1 MPTVQ
6 STYNDMAAAVAG
18 QIANL
23 EDSKNVISRTVQTA
37 VLPFGAVATQGTTDN
52 TVRPAATGR
61 TIFRGIAVRDRA
73 TPIGAAANQYA
84 VGDTAGVIT
93 EGVVYVTV
101 SGAVTAGAAAYWVE
115 ATGAITATSSGNLAI
130 PNAIFDSAAAD
141 GALAKLRLGR

>member
-6 STYNDMAAAVAG
+6 STYGDMAAAVAG

-37 VLPFGAVATQGTTDN
+37 VLPFGAVATQGTTDT
-52 TVRPAATGR
+52 TVRPAAAGR

-73 TPIGAAANQYA
+73 APIGAAANQYA

-93 EGVVYVTV
+93 EGVVWVV
-101 SGAVTAGAAAYWVE
+101 AGEDVTAGSAAFWVE
-115 ATGAITATSSGNLAI
+115 ATGDIVDTSSGNLAI
-130 PNAIFDSAAAD
+130 PNAIFDSSAAN
-141 GALAKLRLGR
+141 GALVKLRLR